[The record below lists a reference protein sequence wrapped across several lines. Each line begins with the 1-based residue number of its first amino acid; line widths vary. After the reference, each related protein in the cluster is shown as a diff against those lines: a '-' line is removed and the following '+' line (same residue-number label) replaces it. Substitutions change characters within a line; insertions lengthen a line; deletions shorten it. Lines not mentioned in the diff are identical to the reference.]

1 MLKKSITVIAILM
14 IVAVGFFGF
23 VQLTDDPTKDVVGPN
38 DQSNTINTNITP
50 TGKTAPT
57 SVDGILYDMG
67 QLVSHPGQGFGG
79 ADASAIQGT
88 GTLFGSGNNMALG
101 YQMSDAF
108 TIPAGVQWKIDSI
121 KFFSYQT
128 GSTLTST
135 LTASRLRIFL
145 GVGPDTTGAVV
156 VAGDSTT
163 NRMKTTYFTNIYRVT
178 STTLT
183 GNTRPIMAVTDTLNV
198 TLNPGNYWVSTG
210 FFGTLASGPWAPP
223 RTDAGPNLLTGTARQ
238 KVPGAGW
245 ALALDGTT
253 QVGLPFVIYGSV
265 ILPPPT
271 TPVWTPQVSGVTSSL
286 NCVSTVN
293 ANVGWIG
300 GDAGVILL
308 TTNAGTTWVSKA
320 NATVGANGVYAI
332 CGISATTC
340 LVSTSPANTFVFKTT
355 DGGTTWAQVFTQVGG
370 FVDDIRMKDATTGF
384 MYGDPVGTRWS
395 LWKTTNAGTTW
406 DSAGLYLPQAAAEA
420 GWNNAMFID
429 GNAIWFGTNNT
440 KVYKSINF
448 GATGSW
454 VSGATTG
461 SANSYSVAFNNAK
474 GFSGTSA
481 AVVSTDAGLTYTAT
495 TFLGAGN
502 IYAINAVKNTNK
514 FWFERANIVYA
525 STDNGTTWAAQY
537 TGTAGVTYQAMSIVL
552 SGSTLRG
559 WTLSNTGEII
569 MFDQQNVVT
578 GVNPV
583 YTATTPNNYN
593 LSQNYPN
600 PFNPTTRI
608 NFALPKSGL
617 VTLKVYNILGKEVAT
632 LVNEVKN
639 IGTYSVD
646 FNASNLSSG
655 IYFYKL
661 EVNGFSEVKKM
672 SLIK

>member
-1 MLKKSITVIAILM
+1 MSKKVVTVLLFVFVISLAFIAGDNDNKKAPRTNSTPNTEYKEYVYGPALNGPLTTLSESFESATFPPAGWVLINP
-14 IVAVGFFGF
+14 ISGSTGWNRQVAGA
-23 VQLTDDPTKDVVGPN
+23 
-38 DQSNTINTNITP
+38 TP
-50 TGKTAPT
+50 VP
-57 SVDGILYDMG
+57 
-67 QLVSHPGQGFGG
+67 GFGG
-79 ADASAIQGT
+79 GYITVPTGGGT
-88 GTLFGSGNNMALG
+88 AVAFGNYMTGNGSGG
-101 YQMSDAF
+101 
-108 TIPAGVQWKIDSI
+108 
-121 KFFSYQT
+121 
-128 GSTLTST
+128 
-135 LTASRLRIFL
+135 
-145 GVGPDTTGAVV
+145 
-156 VAGDSTT
+156 
-163 NRMKTTYFTNIYRVT
+163 
-178 STTLT
+178 
-183 GNTRPIMAVTDTLNV
+183 
-198 TLNPGNYWVSTG
+198 
-210 FFGTLASGPWAPP
+210 ASGPCEQWLVTPQISNVQANDSLSFWLRKFGNYIDSFSVKISTTTP
-223 RTDAGPNLLTGTARQ
+223 TVAGMTTIVNVRGFAAADSGWIQYKYKIGGLVPNGSNIYIGFREHIAD
-238 KVPGAGW
+238 VS
-245 ALALDGTT
+245 LDGASFSLDLVNYTNA
-253 QVGLPFVIYGSV
+253 VL
-265 ILPPPT
+265 PPT

-661 EVNGFSEVKKM
+661 EVNGYSEVKKM